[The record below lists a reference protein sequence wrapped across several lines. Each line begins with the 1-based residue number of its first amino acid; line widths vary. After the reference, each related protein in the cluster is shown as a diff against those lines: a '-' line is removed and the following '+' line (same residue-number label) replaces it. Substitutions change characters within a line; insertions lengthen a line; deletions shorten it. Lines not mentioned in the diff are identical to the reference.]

1 MFEERSSFNCFPQII
16 IANEENMESITKLTN
31 SKMSSRGGEASG
43 AAASG
48 RARVSGRQP
57 AAGGG
62 SWGRLRFGLLHVTL
76 ALLKDESKE
85 R

>member
-1 MFEERSSFNCFPQII
+1 MLKERPSFNYFPQII
-16 IANEENMESITKLTN
+16 IAAFEENAERITDIVN
-31 SKMSSRGGEASG
+31 NKMSSRGGEASG

-62 SWGRLRFGLLHVTL
+62 GWVWSRPRSGRNSFGSGT
-76 ALLKDESKE
+76 DS
-85 R
+85 

>member
-1 MFEERSSFNCFPQII
+1 MII
-16 IANEENMESITKLTN
+16 IEALDSEKDEAAEVEEATNAFNIT

-43 AAASG
+43 AAASC

-62 SWGRLRFGLLHVTL
+62 GCRGSVVAIGV
-76 ALLKDESKE
+76 
-85 R
+85 